1 MKKGFLFSMLFFAG
15 LSACHTQQKAQAT
28 PTAITTTS
36 TTAPVQTPVTPSAP
50 APPFATWDKK
60 MIELGKVKKGEKRTM
75 FFEFTNTSGKDAQI
89 DLIDACDCTTTDYPR
104 GVIPP
109 GGKARVD
116 VIFNSAD
123 KEESETID
131 VRLIFKQID
140 AKGNPVMDLIQYKF
154 DLEK

>member
-1 MKKGFLFSMLFFAG
+1 MKKLLLFSMLFFAG
-15 LSACHTQQKAQAT
+15 LSACHTQQKTQAT
-28 PTAITTTS
+28 
-36 TTAPVQTPVTPSAP
+36 TPVTSTEPTTSLQTSAGP
-50 APPFATWDKK
+50 KDQAPPFVTWDRK

-75 FFEFTNTSGKDAQI
+75 FFEFSNTSGKDVQI

-123 KEESETID
+123 KEASETID
-131 VRLIFKQID
+131 VRLIFKQMD
-140 AKGNPVMDLIQYKF
+140 AKGYPVMDLVQYKF

>member
-15 LSACHTQQKAQAT
+15 LSACHTQEKTQAT
-28 PTAITTTS
+28 PKTI
-36 TTAPVQTPVTPSAP
+36 APASIGSVAPTPPSAQAP
-50 APPFATWDKK
+50 AFVTWDKK
-60 MIELGKVKKGEKRTM
+60 MIELGKVKKGEKRSM

-104 GVIPP
+104 GVIAP
-109 GGKARVD
+109 GGKGRVD
-116 VIFNSAD
+116 VIFNSAE

-131 VRLIFKQID
+131 VRLIFKQMD
-140 AKGNPVMDLIQYKF
+140 AKGNPMMDVVQYKF